1 MRRAL
6 TLALTTAAVAAV
18 GGAAAATAGAAT
30 APPGYTIVRTGAIPA
45 PPAPLIYGGQVLC
58 PSGTVPLGGGAAFLG
73 SIDFGDSI
81 NASEPL
87 VSGWTAH
94 MGDGGSVP
102 ASFRVDAICATQPP
116 GYTVQFAAAD
126 DPAGTQATA
135 IAVCPIGT
143 VLLSGGWS
151 TSSDSAQAYVL
162 SAWPRS
168 RRKFKVQMWNGTAQ
182 DQQVHAF
189 AVCSTKPP
197 KYSIESASA
206 TTTGPAD
213 IFGGASC
220 PVGRSAVGG
229 GFRIANPQPLFA
241 IPRFLEEDELAWSA
255 DALVPTESQVTLTWY
270 AICAA

>member
-1 MRRAL
+1 MRRVL
-6 TLALTTAAVAAV
+6 PLALAAMAIGGSVAA
-18 GGAAAATAGAAT
+18 ASAQAAT
-30 APPGYTIVRTGAIPA
+30 APPGYTIVRSGAIPA

-58 PSGTVPLGGGAAFLG
+58 PTGTVPLGGGAGFLG

-87 VSGWTAH
+87 VSGWEAR
-94 MGDGGSVP
+94 MGDAGTIP

-116 GYTVQFAAAD
+116 GYSVQFAAAD
-126 DPAGTQATA
+126 DPAGAQATA
-135 IAVCPIGT
+135 IAVCPIGS

-151 TSSDSAQAYVL
+151 TDSDSAQAYVL

-182 DQQVHAF
+182 EQHVHAY
-189 AVCSTKPP
+189 AVCATKPP
-197 KYSIESASA
+197 KYSIQSASA

-213 IFGGASC
+213 IIGGESC
-220 PVGRSAVGG
+220 PAGRSVVGG
-229 GFRIANPQPLFA
+229 GFRIANPQPLFT
-241 IPRFLEEDELAWSA
+241 IPRFLEEDELGWTA
-255 DALVPTESQVTLTWY
+255 DTLVPTESQVKLTWY